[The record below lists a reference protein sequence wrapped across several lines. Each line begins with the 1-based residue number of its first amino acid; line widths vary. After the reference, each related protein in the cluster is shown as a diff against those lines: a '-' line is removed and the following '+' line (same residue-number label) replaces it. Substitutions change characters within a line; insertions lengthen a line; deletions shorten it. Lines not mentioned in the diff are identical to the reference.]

1 MRRFFSELE
10 RLKTD
15 IVEMGTMVKS
25 SIHRSVRCLTER
37 NADFADQVFRDEAFI
52 NQSEM
57 AIDDLA
63 AQLVALN
70 QPVASDMRL
79 LIAALKINTDLERM
93 GDLSVNSAR
102 RALGLIEKPPL
113 LVAIPVMSE
122 LVESM
127 VDRCTQ
133 AFAQRDE
140 ELARSVLTADD
151 EVDRLRNEIYED
163 LTSRM
168 EENPFLVRTALGY
181 MFIARNL
188 ERTADHATNIAEDVI
203 FLVKGVDVRHHNEA
217 RTSHAP
223 GY

>member
-15 IVEMGTMVKS
+15 IVQMGALVKS
-25 SIHRSVRCLTER
+25 SINRSVRCLTER
-37 NADFADQVFRDEAFI
+37 NADFADQVFRDEAFV
-52 NQSEM
+52 NQAEM

-63 AQLVALN
+63 TQLVALN

-113 LVAIPVMSE
+113 MAAIPVMSE
-122 LVESM
+122 LVEDM

-140 ELARSVLTADD
+140 ELARSVLIADD

-203 FLVKGVDVRHHNEA
+203 FLVEAIDIRHGKE
-217 RTSHAP
+217 RV
-223 GY
+223 

>member
-10 RLKTD
+10 RLKAD
-15 IVEMGTMVKS
+15 IVDMGAMVSS
-25 SIHRSVRCLTER
+25 SIHRSVRCLMER
-37 NADFADQVFRDEAFI
+37 NADFADQVFRDEALV
-52 NQSEM
+52 NQAEM
-57 AIDDLA
+57 RIDDLS

-79 LIAALKINTDLERM
+79 LIAALKISTDLERM
-93 GDLSVNSAR
+93 GDLSVNNAR

-113 LVAIPVMSE
+113 FVAIPVMSE
-122 LVESM
+122 LVENM

-133 AFAQRDE
+133 AFAQRNE

-151 EVDRLRNEIYED
+151 EVDRLRNDIYED

-168 EENPFLVRTALGY
+168 EENPSLVRTALGY

-188 ERTADHATNIAEDVI
+188 ERIADHATNIAEDVI

-217 RTSHAP
+217 RSSHAP

>member
-133 AFAQRDE
+133 
-140 ELARSVLTADD
+140 
-151 EVDRLRNEIYED
+151 
-163 LTSRM
+163 
-168 EENPFLVRTALGY
+168 VRAYG
-181 MFIARNL
+181 R
-188 ERTADHATNIAEDVI
+188 R
-203 FLVKGVDVRHHNEA
+203 
-217 RTSHAP
+217 
-223 GY
+223 